1 MALALLCAG
10 ALGTPLRTNARP
22 ETDAQSCTTHAKAL
36 LVRLKSVLEAALDQK
51 RSVMFNGFNCT
62 ELSVIVVPHSQ
73 TPSICQPSQHVT
85 CSSQSSQSFNKNEC
99 LKNITGDLQYYRSM
113 LNTYVKS
120 LDQTKSQTITD
131 LTSITD
137 SIQTL
142 QKNCQPLQNT
152 EEQQT
157 ENWKPKGQAFEDRMD
172 LCKQLKGFHI
182 RAITIN
188 RALGYISAEADNS

>member
-1 MALALLCAG
+1 MNICDVIMFCVTTLLER
-10 ALGTPLRTNARP
+10 ALGTPLRTTARP

-36 LVRLKSVLEAALDQK
+36 LVRLKSVLEK

-73 TPSICQPSQHVT
+73 TPSICQPSQVT
-85 CSSQSSQSFNKNEC
+85 PLTTHHLRNEC

-142 QKNCQPLQNT
+142 QKN
-152 EEQQT
+152 
-157 ENWKPKGQAFEDRMD
+157 WKPKGQAFEDRMD

>member
-1 MALALLCAG
+1 LNICDVIMFCVTTLLER
-10 ALGTPLRTNARP
+10 ALGTPLRTTARP

-36 LVRLKSVLEAALDQK
+36 LVRLKSVLEAK

-73 TPSICQPSQHVT
+73 TPSICQPSQFYIDLALVYW
-85 CSSQSSQSFNKNEC
+85 QNEC

-142 QKNCQPLQNT
+142 QKN
-152 EEQQT
+152 
-157 ENWKPKGQAFEDRMD
+157 WKPKGQAFEDRMD